1 MFTQKI
7 TSLVKYQSKFTISR
21 NLEDMLEIEMN
32 IVVIHENLF
41 VLGAK
46 PDGIDSV
53 DRISLIRKL
62 GRLVK

>member
-1 MFTQKI
+1 
-7 TSLVKYQSKFTISR
+7 
-21 NLEDMLEIEMN
+21 MLEIEIN

-53 DRISLIRKL
+53 NRISLIRKL